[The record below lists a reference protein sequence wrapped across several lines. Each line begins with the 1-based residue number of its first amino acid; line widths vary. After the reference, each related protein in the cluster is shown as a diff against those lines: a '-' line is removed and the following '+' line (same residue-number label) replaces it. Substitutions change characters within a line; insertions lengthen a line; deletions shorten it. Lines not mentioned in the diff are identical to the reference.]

1 MKEEN
6 FMAILRQDIENIERL
21 AQQVKHERDVTVN
34 DLLAK
39 LRGINA
45 DLDAAWDGPSQQ
57 AFYATY
63 GDWIQQLEKFSNT
76 LNSVH
81 DYLVSVA
88 NNFRELDEAARQAAA
103 GAAASQ

>member
-1 MKEEN
+1 
-6 FMAILRQDIENIERL
+6 MAILRQDIESIERL

-34 DLLAK
+34 DLLSK

-45 DLDAAWDGPSQQ
+45 ELDAAWDGPSQQ

-81 DYLVSVA
+81 EYLVSVA
-88 NNFRELDEAARQAAA
+88 TNFRELDEAARQAAA
-103 GAAASQ
+103 GAAVAQ

>member
-1 MKEEN
+1 
-6 FMAILRQDIENIERL
+6 MAVLRQDIENIERL

-34 DLLAK
+34 DLLSK

-45 DLDAAWDGPSQQ
+45 ELDAAWDGPSQQ

-81 DYLVSVA
+81 EYLVSVA

-103 GAAASQ
+103 GAAVAQ

>member
-1 MKEEN
+1 
-6 FMAILRQDIENIERL
+6 MAILRQDIENIERL

-34 DLLAK
+34 DLLSK

-45 DLDAAWDGPSQQ
+45 ELDTAWDGPSQQ

-81 DYLVSVA
+81 EYLVSVA
-88 NNFRELDEAARQAAA
+88 TNFRELDEAARQAAA
-103 GAAASQ
+103 GAAVAQ

>member
-1 MKEEN
+1 
-6 FMAILRQDIENIERL
+6 MAILRQDIENIERL

-81 DYLVSVA
+81 EYLVSVA

-103 GAAASQ
+103 GAAAAQ

>member
-1 MKEEN
+1 MPV
-6 FMAILRQDIENIERL
+6 LRQDIENIERL
-21 AQQVKHERDVTVN
+21 AQRVKHERDVTVN
-34 DLLAK
+34 DLLSK

-45 DLDAAWDGPSQQ
+45 ELDAAWDGPSQQ

-81 DYLVSVA
+81 EYLVSVA

-103 GAAASQ
+103 GAAVAQ

>member
-1 MKEEN
+1 
-6 FMAILRQDIENIERL
+6 MAVLRQDIENIERL
-21 AQQVKHERDVTVN
+21 AQQVKHERDDTVN
-34 DLLAK
+34 YLLNK

-81 DYLVSVA
+81 EYLVSVA

-103 GAAASQ
+103 GAAVAQ